1 MCANADVSGG
11 VIPLNGALV
20 ALVKFESV
28 CVPVVLV
35 SYFITSKFFSGT

>member
-20 ALVKFESV
+20 ALVKPDKV

-35 SYFITSKFFSGT
+35 SYLIISKFFSGT